1 MIVPTYFAVRR
12 VRGPAW
18 NRALAMRAQAHW
30 AEHAAFMNGL
40 AAEGFVVL
48 GGPLGEGEEVLL
60 VINSVGEDVVRA
72 RLAADPWS
80 KSGLL
85 EIWHVEP
92 WTILLDSRS
101 A

>member
-1 MIVPTYFAVRR
+1 VTRFAVRR

-18 NRALAMRAQAHW
+18 NASLSMRAQARW
-30 AEHAAFMNGL
+30 AEHAAFMNAL
-40 AAEGFVVL
+40 AAERFVVL
-48 GGPLGEGEEVLL
+48 GGPLGSGEEILL
-60 VINSVGEDVVRA
+60 VIDAADEAAVRA

-80 KSGLL
+80 GSGIL
-85 EIWHVEP
+85 EIKSVEP